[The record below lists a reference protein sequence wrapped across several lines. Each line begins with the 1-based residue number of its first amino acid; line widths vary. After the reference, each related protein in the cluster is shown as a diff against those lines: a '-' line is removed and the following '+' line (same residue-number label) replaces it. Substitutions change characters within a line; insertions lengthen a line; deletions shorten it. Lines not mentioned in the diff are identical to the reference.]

1 MVTHKNWIAEQF
13 KPMGAVQDFG
23 FDINPDTAWDTIW
36 WAPGAWVA
44 SAFKAGVRLPLT
56 SCGPRWL
63 DHLPRYYTGRTV
75 STMTVRES
83 IEWFEKLFGGTS
95 ESIDF
100 FVKLPEAKLDNFPAR
115 KHTINRHWATT
126 IGQYHLPD
134 DALIQLQ
141 GLMDFTTEWRF
152 WIAEGRIKAHSLYR
166 AHKLGMEMVW
176 GSEGFPGGLDG
187 DLAFNDEL
195 NMCAD
200 LVEQMLD
207 DPDVTYP
214 QGFVLDVGTIGD
226 GAGAFV
232 VEANAAWSSGPY
244 DAEVRGV
251 YETIVASHDWANES
265 LFHWYP
271 HATLHKAGALRVTH
285 V

>member
-1 MVTHKNWIAEQF
+1 MVTHRNWIAEQF

-63 DHLPRYYTGRTV
+63 DKLHQVKYTGRTV

-83 IEWFEKLFGGTS
+83 IEWFEKIMGN
-95 ESIDF
+95 ESIEF

-115 KHTINRHWATT
+115 VHTINRHWATT

-141 GLMDFTTEWRF
+141 GVVDFDTEWRF
-152 WIAEGRIKAHSLYR
+152 WIKDKRIAAHSLYR
-166 AHKLGMEMVW
+166 AHRMGMEMIW
-176 GSEGFPGGLDG
+176 GSDLFPNALDG

-195 NMCAD
+195 NLCAD
-200 LVEQMLD
+200 LVEQLLD
-207 DPDVTYP
+207 DPDVQVP
-214 QGFVLDVGTIGD
+214 RGFVLDVGTVASGQK
-226 GAGAFV
+226 ALV
-232 VEANAAWSSGPY
+232 VEANAAWSSGTY
-244 DAEVRGV
+244 DAAVRGV
-251 YETIVASHDWANES
+251 YETIVASHDWSNES
-265 LFHWYP
+265 LFHWHP